1 MLSIIIKTEEE
12 IEKITEAGKRLAKI
26 LDTVK
31 AHAKA
36 GVSALELDTLAE
48 KLIRDGGDEPA
59 FKGYKPDLHKKPY
72 PASLIVSIN
81 DQVVHGIPK
90 AETILKDG
98 DIVSLDL
105 GLKHQGCFA
114 DHAITIAIGEIT
126 PREKKLLQVTRD
138 ALYAGIDMAKPGN
151 RIGDIGA
158 TIQAFAMKNNFG
170 IVHDLAGHG
179 VGRYIHEDPYIPNY
193 GKPHTGAVIKV
204 GMTLAIEPMFN
215 LGTAE
220 VKLMPDG
227 YTFVTADGKKSAHF
241 EHTILITHDG
251 PVILTEVE

>member
-1 MLSIIIKTEEE
+1 MLSIIVKTEEE
-12 IEKITEAGKRLAKI
+12 IEKITEAGKRLARI

-31 AHAKA
+31 DHAVA
-36 GVSALELDTLAE
+36 GVSALELDALAE

-72 PASLIVSIN
+72 PASLIVSVN

-90 AETILKDG
+90 ADTIFKDG

-105 GLKHQGCFA
+105 GLKHEGCFA
-114 DHAITIAIGEIT
+114 DHAITIAVGEVN

-138 ALYAGIDMAKPGN
+138 ALYAGIDQARAGN
-151 RIGDIGA
+151 RVGDIGA
-158 TIQAFAMKNNFG
+158 AIQVFAQRNNLG

-193 GKPHTGAVIKV
+193 GKPKTGAVLKP
-204 GMTLAIEPMFN
+204 GMTIAIEPMFN
-215 LGTAE
+215 LGTGD
-220 VKLMPDG
+220 VILMPDG

-241 EHTILITHDG
+241 EHTILITHGD
-251 PVILTEVE
+251 PVILTEI